1 MFESIFIITSILINL
16 ILFYLIIKYK
26 KLLNRLNKQ
35 NFNRFLTEK
44 SKLKIL
50 NFFKCIY
57 QNKSTFSNYALTD
70 FLDTFVLNLHAGLNT
85 FKAFER
91 ASFSITDQNLQIY
104 CKNILKKYYLG
115 SSFLEALQTVRKAE
129 SNCDLQEAIESITL
143 SLLLGTSLAEN
154 LAQLSNQLKAKANT
168 ELEKLASE
176 ASVKMIFPLVFF
188 IFPVIFILLGSASIE
203 DFIISF
209 NN

>member
-1 MFESIFIITSILINL
+1 M
-16 ILFYLIIKYK
+16 
-26 KLLNRLNKQ
+26 
-35 NFNRFLTEK
+35 
-44 SKLKIL
+44 
-50 NFFKCIY
+50 
-57 QNKSTFSNYALTD
+57 
-70 FLDTFVLNLHAGLNT
+70 DTLVLNLQAGLNT

-91 ASFSITDQNLQIY
+91 ACFSITDHNLQKN
-104 CKNILKKYYLG
+104 CKKILKKYYLG
-115 SSFLEALQTVRKAE
+115 SSFLEALQSVPESE
-129 SNCDLQEAIESITL
+129 SNSDLQEVIENITL
-143 SLLLGTSLAEN
+143 SLLLGASLTEN
-154 LAQLSNQLKAKANT
+154 LNQLSSHLKAKANT